1 MRTNIIPAQITT
13 VEDKIAGSL
22 NMTQILL
29 LIAPVL
35 WSALVYILLPNQ
47 MKLTGYKLPLI
58 LIVSMGLMV
67 LAIRIRGKIILEW
80 LSVLIVYRLRPKIY
94 VFNKNSLYERQ
105 IDLPEIN
112 NQVLNI
118 KPIKKSIK
126 SKKSDGLSVT
136 DLVKLETLMNSGKLA
151 VSFNFKE
158 NQR

>member
-47 MKLTGYKLPLI
+47 MKLTNYKLPLI
-58 LIVSMGLMV
+58 LIVSIGLMV

-94 VFNKNSLYERQ
+94 IFNKNSLYERQ

-112 NQVLNI
+112 NQVLNT

-151 VSFNFKE
+151 VSFNFKD

>member
-58 LIVSMGLMV
+58 LFVSIGLMV

-112 NQVLNI
+112 NQVSNT

-158 NQR
+158 TQR

>member
-1 MRTNIIPAQITT
+1 MTVVPAQITT

-35 WSALVYILLPNQ
+35 WSAMVYILLPNQ

-58 LIVSMGLMV
+58 LIVSMGLIV

-80 LSVLIVYRLRPKIY
+80 LSVLIVYGLRPKIY

-105 IDLPEIN
+105 INLPEIN
-112 NQVLNI
+112 NQVLNT

>member
-1 MRTNIIPAQITT
+1 
-13 VEDKIAGSL
+13 
-22 NMTQILL
+22 
-29 LIAPVL
+29 
-35 WSALVYILLPNQ
+35 
-47 MKLTGYKLPLI
+47 
-58 LIVSMGLMV
+58 MV

-112 NQVLNI
+112 NQVLNT

-158 NQR
+158 NQRWIYFYLKPA

>member
-35 WSALVYILLPNQ
+35 WSAMVYILLPNQ

-80 LSVLIVYRLRPKIY
+80 LSVLIVYRLRPRIY
-94 VFNKNSLYERQ
+94 IFNKNSLYERQ

-112 NQVLNI
+112 NQVLNT

-126 SKKSDGLSVT
+126 SKKPDGLSVT

-151 VSFNFKE
+151 VNFNFKE

>member
-1 MRTNIIPAQITT
+1 MRTNIIPAQINT

-47 MKLTGYKLPLI
+47 MKLTNYKLPLI
-58 LIVSMGLMV
+58 LIVSIGLMV

-94 VFNKNSLYERQ
+94 IFNKNSLYERQ

-112 NQVLNI
+112 NQVLNT

-151 VSFNFKE
+151 VSFNFKD